1 MQKEMKRKNI
11 SILREKRGF
20 WRGRRARE
28 GIEEFRTSGPTA
40 TARKRSF
47 LVKKRIF
54 GAQKNDN

>member
-20 WRGRRARE
+20 WWGSAR
-28 GIEEFRTSGPTA
+28 
-40 TARKRSF
+40 
-47 LVKKRIF
+47 VKKRIF